1 MSLEFERRSERR
13 GPTMRPASRTRT
25 KLALAAVAL
34 LVGVL
39 IGMQVAVREDQTSR
53 LAAESPEDLTR
64 LLADLNDEADALA
77 RQVSDLRLRVVQY
90 RDAVSREDLALQDA
104 RRSLE
109 DLQVLSGTTEVGGP
123 GVVLTIQDPGT
134 RLGWETLLDL
144 VQELRAGGAEAV
156 AVNDLRLA
164 ASSWLA
170 PADGGVVVDGEL
182 LLPPYRFEAIGDPSS
197 LREALAIPG
206 GALSLVEAQPGV
218 AIGIEEAQRLR
229 LPALQRSTAFRYAR
243 PAA

>member
-1 MSLEFERRSERR
+1 
-13 GPTMRPASRTRT
+13 MRPASRAQT
-25 KLALAAVAL
+25 KLALVGVAL

-39 IGMQVAVREDQTSR
+39 IGVQVAARGHQTSR

-90 RDAVSREDLALQDA
+90 RDAVGREDLALQDA
-104 RRSLE
+104 RRALE
-109 DLQVLSGTTEVGGP
+109 DLQVLSGTTAVDGSGI
-123 GVVLTIQDPGT
+123 VLAIQDPGT
-134 RLGWETLLDL
+134 RLSWETLLDL
-144 VQELRAGGAEAV
+144 VQELRDGGAEAI
-156 AVNDLRLA
+156 AVNDMRLV
-164 ASSWLA
+164 ASSWFG

-182 LLPPYRFEAIGDPSS
+182 ILPTYRFEAIGDPSG
-197 LREALAIPG
+197 LREALGIPG

-218 AIGIEEAQRLR
+218 AIAIEEAERVR
-229 LPALQRSTAFRYAR
+229 LPALQRATAFRYAR